1 MKNLFFTLL
10 LLTALG
16 ACEQETI
23 VIEAPDAVSFEA
35 DVQPIFN
42 NSCVTCHGE
51 INPAD
56 GLTLVEG
63 LSYTSLQ
70 ENSCITPGDT
80 SNYANSKLFLKM
92 SSSHGGFSD
101 ESKMI
106 IIRTWV
112 QQGAL
117 TAESE

>member
-1 MKNLFFTLL
+1 MKNLILVLL
-10 LLTALG
+10 LITTIS

-42 NSCVTCHGE
+42 NSCVSCHGE
-51 INPAD
+51 VNPAG
-56 GLTLVEG
+56 GLTLTEG
-63 LSYTSLQ
+63 LSYASLQ
-70 ENSCITPGDT
+70 ENNCITPGDT
-80 SNYANSKLFLKM
+80 SNYANSKLFIKM

-117 TAESE
+117 TTDSE